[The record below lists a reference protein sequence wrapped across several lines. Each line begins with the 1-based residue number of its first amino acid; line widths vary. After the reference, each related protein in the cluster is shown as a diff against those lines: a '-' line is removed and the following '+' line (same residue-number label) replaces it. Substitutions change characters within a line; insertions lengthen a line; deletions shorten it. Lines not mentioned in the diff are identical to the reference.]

1 MANIIRDFGAPDLSG
16 ADWIARVKDL
26 APLIASAAPAI
37 DAGQGLT
44 DELVAGLHAS
54 GLYRLL
60 LPRSCGGAEVDAMTF
75 AEVIAEIAAQDAS
88 TAWCIGQVTACS
100 MSAAYM
106 ELEPAR
112 EIFGPADTVL
122 AWGPPTP
129 GATNRAIAVDGGYR
143 VSGSWQFA
151 SGSRQATWLGAVVA
165 IFDGDTPRLNPAG
178 KPVVRTVLFPK
189 HQAVIE
195 DVWQVMGLR
204 GTGSD
209 RYTINDLFIREKHS
223 FGREGYGWRE
233 PGPLYRLSMVF
244 MHAIAFA
251 AVPIGIARATLE
263 SFVTLARHKRP
274 TRGSF
279 GQPLRENNAVQMH
292 IGRAEARLRAAKAY
306 LLASTRDAWAE
317 ASTLSEGEIGLE
329 RRIDMRAASTHA
341 IGEAEKVVDICYR
354 LAGASAIFDNQPFER
369 RFRDLHTVTQQ
380 IQGHLSNYETIGQ
393 YRLDL
398 PIDLSI

>member
-1 MANIIRDFGAPDLSG
+1 MANTIRDFGAADLSG
-16 ADWIARVKDL
+16 VDWVARVKDL
-26 APLIASAAPAI
+26 APVIASAAPSV
-37 DAGQGLT
+37 DAGRGLT
-44 DELVAGLHAS
+44 PELVAALHAS

-75 AEVIAEIAAQDAS
+75 AEVIAEIAAHDAS

-100 MSAAYM
+100 MSAAYL

-122 AWGPPTP
+122 AWGPPLP
-129 GATNRAIAVDGGYR
+129 GATNRAVAVDGGYR
-143 VSGSWQFA
+143 LSGSWQFA
-151 SGSRQATWLGAVVA
+151 SGSRQATWMGAAVA
-165 IFDGDTPRLNPAG
+165 VFDGDAPRLNPAG
-178 KPVVRTVLFPK
+178 KPVIRTMLFPK
-189 HQAVIE
+189 HHATIE
-195 DVWQVMGLR
+195 DVWQVVGLR

-209 RYTINDLFIREKHS
+209 RYTVTGLFIPGGHTFS
-223 FGREGYGWRE
+223 REGYGWRE

-263 SFVTLARHKRP
+263 SFIDLARHKRP

-292 IGRAEARLRAAKAY
+292 IGQAEARLRAAKAY

-317 ASTLSEGEIGLE
+317 ASTMTEGEIGLA

-354 LAGASAIFDNQPFER
+354 LAGASAIFEGRPFER

-380 IQGHLSNYETIGQ
+380 VQGHLSNYETIGQ